1 MWQEDNKRK
10 EYNKTGFAGS
20 DTKWLEDIVS
30 PGERIDSLPRVD
42 NSGWG
47 NETLKYVSLYEFLGK
62 NAGKDI
68 GQRVWNSS
76 KVMGVSSI
84 KKEHKHSGSGIK
96 YRHYP
101 QAWLEVWFRDF
112 DAQLSMEVYN
122 KEVAMEALKRI
133 NKNSK

>member
-1 MWQEDNKRK
+1 MEPKFIAKR
-10 EYNKTGFAGS
+10 ETEVQHSHFTLY
-20 DTKWLEDIVS
+20 
-30 PGERIDSLPRVD
+30 PRVD

-47 NETLKYVSLYEFLGK
+47 NETIKYVSLYEFLGK

-68 GQRVWNSS
+68 GQRVWNAS
-76 KVMGVSSI
+76 KVMGVGSI
-84 KKEHKHSGSGIK
+84 KKEHKHSGSEIK

-101 QAWLEVWFRDF
+101 KAWLEMWFRDF

-122 KEVAMEALKRI
+122 KEIAKEALKRI

>member
-1 MWQEDNKRK
+1 MINPQWEYEPKFIAKR
-10 EYNKTGFAGS
+10 ETEVQHSHFTLS
-20 DTKWLEDIVS
+20 
-30 PGERIDSLPRVD
+30 PRVD

-47 NETLKYVSLYEFLGK
+47 NETIKYVSLYEFLGK

-68 GQRVWNSS
+68 GQRVWNAS
-76 KVMGVSSI
+76 KVMGVESI
-84 KKEHKHSGSGIK
+84 KKEHKHSGSEIK

-101 QAWLEVWFRDF
+101 QAWLEMWFRDF

-122 KEVAMEALKRI
+122 KEIAKEALKRI

>member
-1 MWQEDNKRK
+1 MEPKFIAKR
-10 EYNKTGFAGS
+10 ETEVQHSHFTLY
-20 DTKWLEDIVS
+20 
-30 PGERIDSLPRVD
+30 PRVD

-47 NETLKYVSLYEFLGK
+47 NETIKYVSLYEFLGK

-68 GQRVWNSS
+68 GQRVWNAS
-76 KVMGVSSI
+76 KVMGVGSI
-84 KKEHKHSGSGIK
+84 KKEHKHSGSEIK

-101 QAWLEVWFRDF
+101 EAWLEMWFRDF

-122 KEVAMEALKRI
+122 KEIAKEALKRI

>member
-1 MWQEDNKRK
+1 MWEEDNKRI
-10 EYNKTGFAGS
+10 YNKTGFVGI
-20 DTKWLEDIVS
+20 EDIVS
-30 PGERIDSLPRVD
+30 AGEKIDSLPRVD

-68 GQRVWNSS
+68 GQRVWNAS